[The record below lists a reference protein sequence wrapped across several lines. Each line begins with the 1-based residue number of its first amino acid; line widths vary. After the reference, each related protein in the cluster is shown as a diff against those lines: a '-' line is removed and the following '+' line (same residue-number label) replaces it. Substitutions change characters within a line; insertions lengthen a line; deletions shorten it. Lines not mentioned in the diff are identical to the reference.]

1 MSSVLRVLLTG
12 RFLRSLGFWTSVWA
26 VAFAAFLSCWQAS
39 FLIGSFA
46 LGVGLGLGNFEIGGE
61 GR

>member
-39 FLIGSFA
+39 FLIGVFL
-46 LGVGLGLGNFEIGGE
+46 LGIGAGLGDWEMGE
-61 GR
+61 ER

>member
-39 FLIGSFA
+39 FLIGVLL
-46 LGVGLGLGNFEIGGE
+46 LGIGAGLGDWEME
-61 GR
+61 EER